1 VDRRAICPGVDADR
15 ANAAQNVVRSE
26 PWPLEDQLDLLVR
39 LCLGGIL
46 LAAGASKLADRA
58 GFVQGVLDFGVL
70 PARLGRLYGR
80 CLPFLELGA
89 AGLLLA
95 GIAVPAAAALAVLL
109 LASFVIAVALALV
122 HGKRLACH
130 CFGTARGSQVGRYTL
145 ARSLV
150 LLGAAGSLLVGALQ
164 DGPTDDTPTVD
175 QLLVAA
181 ATAVLVV
188 LADALVVEGHWRVW
202 QRA

>member
-15 ANAAQNVVRSE
+15 AGAAQNVVRTE
-26 PWPLEDQLDLLVR
+26 PRPLEDELDLLVR

-89 AGLLLA
+89 GGLLLA
-95 GIAVPAAAALAVLL
+95 GIAVPASAALAVLL
-109 LASFVIAVALALV
+109 LASFVVAVAVALV

-130 CFGTARGSQVGRYTL
+130 CFGTVSGVQVGRYTL
-145 ARSLV
+145 ARSMV
-150 LLGAAGSLLVGALQ
+150 LLGADGTLLASALQ
-164 DGPTDDTPTVD
+164 HRPTDDTPTLD
-175 QLLVAA
+175 QLLLAA
-181 ATAVLVV
+181 AMAALVV